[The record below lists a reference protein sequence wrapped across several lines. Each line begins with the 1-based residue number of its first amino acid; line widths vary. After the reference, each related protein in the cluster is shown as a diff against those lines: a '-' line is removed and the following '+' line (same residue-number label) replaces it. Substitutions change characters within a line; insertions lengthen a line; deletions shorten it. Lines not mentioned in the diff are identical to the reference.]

1 MDREGRVAYC
11 SAELLAVLRA
21 QHAATRELER
31 EKGII
36 VPRVFHRKGR
46 RILRFLASWQTAC
59 TKAGVKTRSVFE
71 RYNIVSEAGLKDAA
85 KKIAAHHQSAG
96 TLSMHLPKLV
106 P

>member
-46 RILRFLASWQTAC
+46 RRDSNGRHSRGSITPLSSR
-59 TKAGVKTRSVFE
+59 VR
-71 RYNIVSEAGLKDAA
+71 RHDGL
-85 KKIAAHHQSAG
+85 
-96 TLSMHLPKLV
+96 PF
-106 P
+106 